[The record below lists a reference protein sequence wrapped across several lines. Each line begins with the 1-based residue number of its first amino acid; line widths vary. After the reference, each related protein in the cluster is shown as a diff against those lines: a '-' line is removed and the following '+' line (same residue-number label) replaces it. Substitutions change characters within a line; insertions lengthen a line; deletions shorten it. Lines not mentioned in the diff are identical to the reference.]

1 MEANQNEKERQIE
14 GLINFINSNGDS
26 REMKRALAV
35 KLALQGYVY
44 RAIENILN
52 VSQGYV
58 SKWKKRFITQ
68 GIPGLRLGYIGAKK
82 KLTTEEEES
91 TIKWLLRQEY
101 WDLSELKIYLIEEYD
116 VIFESKESYYKIYK
130 KAKITRQKAEKVN
143 PKKNE
148 KEVKKRNEKINQLL
162 EENREKIESGQLVV
176 YAIDECHLMG
186 GDISW

>member
-14 GLINFINSNGDS
+14 RLINFINSNGDS

-68 GIPGLRLGYIGAKK
+68 GIPGLRLGYRGAKT
-82 KLTTEEEES
+82 KLTTEKEES
-91 TIKWLLRQEY
+91 TIK
-101 WDLSELKIYLIEEYD
+101 
-116 VIFESKESYYKIYK
+116 
-130 KAKITRQKAEKVN
+130 
-143 PKKNE
+143 
-148 KEVKKRNEKINQLL
+148 
-162 EENREKIESGQLVV
+162 
-176 YAIDECHLMG
+176 
-186 GDISW
+186 

>member
-1 MEANQNEKERQIE
+1 MSANQNEKERQIE

-68 GIPGLRLGYIGAKK
+68 GIPGLKLGYRGAKT

-91 TIKWLLRQEY
+91 TIKWLLGQEY
-101 WDLSELKIYLIEEYD
+101 WDISELEIYLIEEYD
-116 VIFESKESYYKIYK
+116 VIF
-130 KAKITRQKAEKVN
+130 
-143 PKKNE
+143 
-148 KEVKKRNEKINQLL
+148 
-162 EENREKIESGQLVV
+162 
-176 YAIDECHLMG
+176 
-186 GDISW
+186 

>member
-58 SKWKKRFITQ
+58 SKGKKRFITQ
-68 GIPGLRLGYIGAKK
+68 GIPGLKLGYRAAQT
-82 KLTTEEEES
+82 KLIIEEEES
-91 TIKWLLRQEY
+91 TIKWLLGEEY
-101 WDLSELKIYLIEEYD
+101 WDIRTRN
-116 VIFESKESYYKIYK
+116 IF
-130 KAKITRQKAEKVN
+130 
-143 PKKNE
+143 
-148 KEVKKRNEKINQLL
+148 
-162 EENREKIESGQLVV
+162 NRGVSCFAFKL
-176 YAIDECHLMG
+176 
-186 GDISW
+186 